1 MKNNLDDIHNLFNSL
16 TSQSGKQ
23 KRTEAL
29 LKSPHGDSPSE
40 WFMYIP
46 PFFNNALDI
55 RDTERKKDK
64 ISYWV
69 WTQGAD
75 FSFSVGDVIYDTKE
89 AYKTWSEAIKKI
101 GICIQVTRAVSA
113 SSSEA
118 GFRFPGRISFDLF
131 LPDQSKVRLQKIS
144 EYEMTQYEFV
154 SLLIFGPSA
163 ELALSI
169 SKGSNG

>member
-1 MKNNLDDIHNLFNSL
+1 MKNNLDDIRNLFNSL
-16 TSQSGKQ
+16 TSQLGKQ
-23 KRTEAL
+23 KRTETL

-75 FSFSVGDVIYDTKE
+75 FSFSVGDIIYDTKY
-89 AYKTWSEAIKKI
+89 AYNPWSEALKKI
-101 GICIQVTRAVSA
+101 KICIQVTKAVSA

-131 LPDQSKVRLQKIS
+131 FPDPSKEKLQKVS
-144 EYEMTQYEFV
+144 EFEMSQYEFV

-163 ELALSI
+163 DLATAIYKS
-169 SKGSNG
+169 SN